1 LPSGTSSWASKVL
14 ALLAKDLR
22 AEFRTRY
29 ALSAVFLFALTTL
42 AAVSVSLGAGGL
54 PAAYLAVLFWVILF
68 FSALSG
74 LAQSFIKEAE
84 TKTAVTLQ
92 LATSEDVV
100 YFGKW
105 GFNLLLLLGLEVFL
119 VPLFLVL
126 LNVEVYQWWLFVTV
140 IFLGSAGLVSS
151 TTLIASV
158 VAVAGVRGA
167 LFSVLSLPVLLPL
180 LVPLV
185 QVTEKCLTPGV
196 MTPGTAELRIL
207 AAYAGIALTGGW
219 LLFPFVWRE

>member
-1 LPSGTSSWASKVL
+1 MPTGKSSWAAKVL
-14 ALLAKDLR
+14 ALLVKDLR
-22 AEFRTRY
+22 TEYRTRY
-29 ALSAVFLFALTTL
+29 AVSAIFLFALTTL
-42 AAVSVSLGAGGL
+42 AAVSFSLGAGGL
-54 PAAYLAVLFWVILF
+54 PAHYLSVLFWVILF

-84 TKTAVTLQ
+84 AKTATTLQ
-92 LATSEDVV
+92 LAADDDVV

-105 GFNLLLLLGLEVFL
+105 TFNLVLLLGLEVFV
-119 VPLFLVL
+119 VPLFLIL
-126 LNVEVYQWWLFVTV
+126 LGVEVSRWGLFTAAV
-140 IFLGSAGLVSS
+140 ILGSVGMVSA

-158 VAVAGVRGA
+158 IAAAGVRGA

-185 QVTEKCLTPGV
+185 QVTEYCFSPGV
-196 MTPGTAELRIL
+196 MESGITEIRLL
-207 AAYAGIALTGGW
+207 AAYAGVATTGGW

>member
-1 LPSGTSSWASKVL
+1 MLKSKSSWADKVF
-14 ALLAKDLR
+14 ALLAKDVR
-22 AEFRTRY
+22 TEFRTRY
-29 ALSAVFLFALTTL
+29 AVSAIFLFALTTL
-42 AAVSVSLGAGGL
+42 VAVSFSLGAGGL
-54 PAAYLAVLFWVILF
+54 PAHYLSVLFWVILF

-84 TKTAVTLQ
+84 TRTVVTLQ
-92 LATSEDVV
+92 LAAGADVI

-105 GFNLLLLLGLEVFL
+105 AFNLVLLLGLEVFL

-126 LNVEVYQWWLFVTV
+126 LNVEVYRWGLFVAIV
-140 IFLGSAGLVSS
+140 LVGSVGMVSS

-158 VAVAGVRGA
+158 IAAAGVRGA
-167 LFSVLSLPVLLPL
+167 LFSVLSLPVMLPL

-185 QVTEKCLTPGV
+185 QVTEYCFSAGV
-196 MTPGTAELRIL
+196 DASGFAEMRML
-207 AAYAGIALTGGW
+207 AAYAGVALTGGW

>member
-1 LPSGTSSWASKVL
+1 VGKVL
-14 ALLAKDLR
+14 ALLVKDLR
-22 AEFRTRY
+22 SEYRTRY
-29 ALSAVFLFALTTL
+29 AISAVFLFALTTL
-42 AAVSVSLGAGGL
+42 AAVSFSLGAGGL
-54 PAAYLAVLFWVILF
+54 PAHYISVLFWVILF

-84 TKTAVTLQ
+84 TKTAVTLK

-105 GFNLLLLLGLEVFL
+105 SFNLVLLLGLEVFL
-119 VPLFLVL
+119 VPLFMIL
-126 LNVEVYQWWLFVTV
+126 LNVEVARWGLFVAV
-140 IFLGSAGLVSS
+140 VLLGSLGLVSA
-151 TTLIASV
+151 TTLIASII
-158 VAVAGVRGA
+158 AAAGVRGA

-185 QVTEKCLTPGV
+185 KVTEYCFAPGLTDG
-196 MTPGTAELRIL
+196 GLSELRAL
-207 AAYAGIALTGGW
+207 AAYAVVVATGGW

>member
-1 LPSGTSSWASKVL
+1 MPSGTSSWASKVL

-42 AAVSVSLGAGGL
+42 AAVSFSLGAGGL
-54 PAAYLAVLFWVILF
+54 PAAYLAVLFWIILF

-126 LNVEVYQWWLFVTV
+126 LNVEVYQWWMFIIV
-140 IFLGSAGLVSS
+140 IFLGSVGLVSS

-167 LFSVLSLPVLLPL
+167 LFSVLSLPILLPL

-196 MTPGTAELRIL
+196 MTLGTAELRIL

>member
-1 LPSGTSSWASKVL
+1 LPSGKSSWVTRVT

-22 AEFRTRY
+22 AEYRTRY
-29 ALSAVFLFALTTL
+29 AVSAVFLFALTTL
-42 AAVSVSLGAGGL
+42 AVVSFSLGAGGL
-54 PAAYLAVLFWVILF
+54 PAHYLSVIFWVILF

-92 LATSEDVV
+92 LAANEDVI

-105 GFNLLLLLGLEVFL
+105 AFNLTLLWGLEVFL
-119 VPLFLVL
+119 VPLFIIM
-126 LNVEVYQWWLFVTV
+126 LNVEISRWGLFVSV
-140 IFLGSAGLVSS
+140 LVLGSIGMVSA
-151 TTLIASV
+151 TTLIA
-158 VAVAGVRGA
+158 AVIAAAGVRGA

-185 QVTEKCLTPGV
+185 QVTEYCF
-196 MTPGTAELRIL
+196 TAGAFETGMAEIRIL
-207 AAYAGIALTGGW
+207 AAYAGVAITGGW

>member
-1 LPSGTSSWASKVL
+1 MPSGTSSWASKVL

>member
-1 LPSGTSSWASKVL
+1 MPKGKSSWAGKVL

-22 AEFRTRY
+22 TEFRTRY
-29 ALSAVFLFALTTL
+29 ALSAIFLFALTTL
-42 AAVSVSLGAGGL
+42 AAVSFSLGAGGL
-54 PAAYLAVLFWVILF
+54 PAHYLSVLFWIILF

-92 LATSEDVV
+92 LATGDDVV

-105 GFNLLLLLGLEVFL
+105 SFNLLLLLGLEFFL

-126 LNVEVYQWWLFVTV
+126 LNVEVYQWWLFIAT
-140 IFLGSAGLVSS
+140 IFLGSVGLVSS

-158 VAVAGVRGA
+158 IAVAGVRGA
-167 LFSVLSLPVLLPL
+167 LFSVLSLPVLLPV

-185 QVTEKCLTPGV
+185 QVTEKCFAPGV
-196 MTPGTAELRIL
+196 NASGFSELRML